1 MKIGHKFLSNTINK
15 IITVITGVILI
26 SAVFIYIDSIYGIN
40 INKSNA
46 LTKEEVEWLKNHG
59 PLIYAADRNAPP
71 LRYLDVS
78 DGQYKGVLIDYANFL
93 SIELGTKI
101 ELYPMLWEDAL
112 KSLSKGE
119 TDMCDM
125 FISEERGK
133 HYLFT
138 KPIYTLRS
146 VIAVNKKL
154 EDEVDSL
161 KDLAGR
167 TMAMQKGDYASEYL
181 KKNYPNI
188 KQIYVADLEEALFLV
203 AQGQA
208 DATLG
213 DEPVMVFQMD
223 KNRLDN
229 KVSIIEKPVYEEQ
242 VVFAVPKSKP
252 QLVSILNKGI
262 DSLNRKNAL
271 EMIQRKWF
279 GISTPIV
286 KVMSFEDIKGYMLI
300 GMIIV
305 MAVILLMTLWNKSLK
320 KQIKLRT
327 KELESSRN
335 ELQTVFDGMAEYM
348 LVLDGNRSIRN
359 INKAFLTAL
368 GKDKSEIM
376 GRNYKECIDIFSNME
391 LDELMDEA
399 LKKGTHV
406 VEEKQFKSYIFQIS
420 VTPLKDTNDEIGS
433 VLIFLND
440 VTNEKISNNKLL
452 QANKMVAIGELAA
465 GIAHEIRNPLGIIRN
480 HSYILRMYNGEN
492 QTIKSSLNYIDQAVE
507 RARKIIDNLLNF
519 SRISGEREEE
529 TNVYKFIENILEL
542 QGKIMQKNNINY
554 EIDCKQELRIVINQE
569 SLKHIL
575 INLISNAIDAIDENG
590 KIVVKAQV
598 EEDKFLLECID
609 TGVGI
614 SKEDL
619 DRIFNPFYTTKAP
632 GKGTGLGLYIV
643 YNEVKKLKGDI
654 SVESQ
659 VGKGARFSIM
669 IPINKGVKDY
679 EE

>member
-1 MKIGHKFLSNTINK
+1 M
-15 IITVITGVILI
+15 
-26 SAVFIYIDSIYGIN
+26 
-40 INKSNA
+40 
-46 LTKEEVEWLKNHG
+46 
-59 PLIYAADRNAPP
+59 
-71 LRYLDVS
+71 
-78 DGQYKGVLIDYANFL
+78 LIDYANFL

-465 GIAHEIRNPLGIIRN
+465 GIAYEIRNPLGIIRN

-492 QTIKSSLNYIDQAVE
+492 QMIKNSLNYIDQAVE

-519 SRISGEREEE
+519 SRISGEKEEE

>member
-1 MKIGHKFLSNTINK
+1 
-15 IITVITGVILI
+15 
-26 SAVFIYIDSIYGIN
+26 
-40 INKSNA
+40 
-46 LTKEEVEWLKNHG
+46 
-59 PLIYAADRNAPP
+59 
-71 LRYLDVS
+71 
-78 DGQYKGVLIDYANFL
+78 
-93 SIELGTKI
+93 
-101 ELYPMLWEDAL
+101 
-112 KSLSKGE
+112 
-119 TDMCDM
+119 
-125 FISEERGK
+125 
-133 HYLFT
+133 
-138 KPIYTLRS
+138 
-146 VIAVNKKL
+146 
-154 EDEVDSL
+154 
-161 KDLAGR
+161 
-167 TMAMQKGDYASEYL
+167 
-181 KKNYPNI
+181 
-188 KQIYVADLEEALFLV
+188 
-203 AQGQA
+203 
-208 DATLG
+208 
-213 DEPVMVFQMD
+213 
-223 KNRLDN
+223 
-229 KVSIIEKPVYEEQ
+229 
-242 VVFAVPKSKP
+242 
-252 QLVSILNKGI
+252 
-262 DSLNRKNAL
+262 
-271 EMIQRKWF
+271 
-279 GISTPIV
+279 
-286 KVMSFEDIKGYMLI
+286 
-300 GMIIV
+300 
-305 MAVILLMTLWNKSLK
+305 
-320 KQIKLRT
+320 
-327 KELESSRN
+327 
-335 ELQTVFDGMAEYM
+335 
-348 LVLDGNRSIRN
+348 
-359 INKAFLTAL
+359 
-368 GKDKSEIM
+368 
-376 GRNYKECIDIFSNME
+376 
-391 LDELMDEA
+391 
-399 LKKGTHV
+399 
-406 VEEKQFKSYIFQIS
+406 
-420 VTPLKDTNDEIGS
+420 
-433 VLIFLND
+433 
-440 VTNEKISNNKLL
+440 
-452 QANKMVAIGELAA
+452 MVAIGELAA